1 MAGRKS
7 KEAHKEA
14 PEPQLHPLTGEAVS
28 NPLVPDWIF
37 EGLVTLSL
45 TLPNL
50 VFSGMHWYDT
60 LHLMKWFVTL
70 VPVGVLSVLAGAR
83 LARYGTE
90 RTGFVLDPLGTLWVG
105 VLLFLSLQPF
115 WAPLTSS
122 VTFLKEW
129 LTLGSLV
136 AL

>member
-14 PEPQLHPLTGEAVS
+14 PEPQLHPLTGEVVS

-50 VFSGMHWYDT
+50 VFSGMH
-60 LHLMKWFVTL
+60 
-70 VPVGVLSVLAGAR
+70 S
-83 LARYGTE
+83 
-90 RTGFVLDPLGTLWVG
+90 
-105 VLLFLSLQPF
+105 
-115 WAPLTSS
+115 
-122 VTFLKEW
+122 
-129 LTLGSLV
+129 
-136 AL
+136 